1 MELQHQRIHALCDQ
15 LKLEALAEVYPQL
28 ASKAVSDQLSF
39 ADFLE
44 SLLKTEVT
52 ARSSRSRQ
60 MLVKLAGFPVI
71 KTLEQFDFTAA
82 HGVHKKF
89 LHELS
94 GLAFVERAENL
105 VLLGPSGVGK
115 THLAISL
122 GYLAT
127 QAGMKTRF
135 VGAAD
140 LMVAM
145 AAAQRQDRLVEFIR
159 RNVMGP
165 RLLIIDEIG
174 YLPLGRDDANL
185 FFQIIAKRYEKGT
198 VLLTSNLPFGQW
210 DQAFA
215 GDTTLT
221 AALLDRLL
229 HHAHVIQIKAESYRL
244 RDKRKAGIIGTRQ
257 PVVISQVGQFE
268 VAD

>member
-1 MELQHQRIHALCDQ
+1 MQLQHQRIHELCGQ
-15 LKLEALAEVYPQL
+15 LKLEAMATHYPEL
-28 ASKAVSDQLSF
+28 ASKAVSNQLSF

-44 SLLKTEVT
+44 GLLKNEVT
-52 ARSSRSRQ
+52 TRQSRSRH
-60 MLVKLAGFPVI
+60 MLARVAGFPVI

-82 HGVHKKF
+82 HGTSKKAMQ
-89 LHELS
+89 ELS

-135 VGAAD
+135 VSAAD

-145 AAAQRQDRLVEFIR
+145 IAAQRQDRLADFIR

-174 YLPLGRDDANL
+174 YLPMNRDQANL
-185 FFQIIAKRYEKGT
+185 FFQVVAKRYEKGAM
-198 VLLTSNLPFGQW
+198 VLTSNLPFGQW

-229 HHAHVIQIKAESYRL
+229 HHAHVIQIKGESFRL
-244 RDKRKAGIIGTRQ
+244 KDKRKAGLIPSRQ
-257 PVVISQVGQFE
+257 TAEPIEVGQL
-268 VAD
+268 

>member
-1 MELQHQRIHALCDQ
+1 MQLQHQRIFELCGQ
-15 LKLEALAEVYPQL
+15 LKLEAVAAHYPEL
-28 ASKAVSDQLSF
+28 ASKAVTNQLSF

-44 SLLKTEVT
+44 GLLKNEVT
-52 ARSSRSRQ
+52 TRQGRSRH
-60 MLVKLAGFPVI
+60 MLARVAGFPVI

-82 HGVHKKF
+82 HGTSKKAIQ
-89 LHELS
+89 ELS

-135 VGAAD
+135 VSAAD

-145 AAAQRQDRLVEFIR
+145 IAAQRQDRLADFIR

-174 YLPLGRDDANL
+174 YLPMSRDQANL
-185 FFQIIAKRYEKGT
+185 FFQVVAKRYEKGSM
-198 VLLTSNLPFGQW
+198 VLTSNLPFGQW

-229 HHAHVIQIKAESYRL
+229 HHAHVIQIKGESFRL
-244 RDKRKAGIIGTRQ
+244 KDKRKAGIIPSRQ
-257 PVVISQVGQFE
+257 TAEHIGVGQI
-268 VAD
+268 

>member
-1 MELQHQRIHALCDQ
+1 MELQHQRIHHLCGQ
-15 LKLEALAEVYPQL
+15 LKLEAMADVYPQI
-28 ASKAVSDQLSF
+28 AAKAVAHQLTF
-39 ADFLE
+39 ADFFE
-44 SLLKTEVT
+44 SLLKTEVAT
-52 ARSSRSRQ
+52 RHGRARQ
-60 MLVKLAGFPVI
+60 MLAKLAGFPAI

-82 HGVHKKF
+82 HGVSKKAMQ
-89 LHELS
+89 ELS
-94 GLAFVERAENL
+94 GLAFLERAENL

-127 QAGMKTRF
+127 QAGLKTRF
-135 VGAAD
+135 VSAAD

-145 AAAQRQDRLVEFIR
+145 AAAQRQDRLADFIHR
-159 RNVMGP
+159 QVMGP

-174 YLPLGRDDANL
+174 YLPLGRDQANL
-185 FFQIIAKRYEKGT
+185 FFQVVAKRYEKGSL
-198 VLLTSNLPFGQW
+198 LLTSNLPFGQW

-229 HHAHVIQIKAESYRL
+229 HHAHVIQIKGDSYRL
-244 RDKRKAGIIGTRQ
+244 KDKRKAGIIQARPTAEIGE
-257 PVVISQVGQFE
+257 VGQF
-268 VAD
+268 